1 VHACA
6 DAGARESR
14 RFTAVARRAIYD
26 RQMSVTQ
33 IAILSALM
41 VATGALGAI
50 TGGNSLI
57 NVPLMITVGMTPRQA
72 VATNM
77 FAVIFMTVSATA
89 RFARARMLNAR
100 ALVPLGILTVVTSAF
115 GAIIAVKLPETVV
128 KLVVGVSMGVLVL
141 FIAVYRRSEAPVAA
155 PTAARRA
162 AGFVGTTLLGVYGG
176 FFSGGYTTL
185 MTVLCTVCF
194 GLTMMESVAITKPIN
209 LLSCVAASVVF
220 FAGGLVDLRVGVPL
234 AAANLVGGWLGAHA
248 ALKGGDRFVRQ
259 LFLLT
264 VAALAAKLLVWDLL
278 LRR

>member
-1 VHACA
+1 MTV
-6 DAGARESR
+6 G
-14 RFTAVARRAIYD
+14 
-26 RQMSVTQ
+26 Q
-33 IAILSALM
+33 IAILTALM

-57 NVPLMITVGMTPRQA
+57 NVPLMIMVGMSPRQA

-89 RFARARMLNAR
+89 RFARARMLR
-100 ALVPLGILTVVTSAF
+100 AKLLLPLGVITVATSAY
-115 GAIIAVKLPETVV
+115 GARLAVKLPETVV
-128 KLVVGVSMGVLVL
+128 KLVVGISMAVLVV
-141 FIAVYRRSEAPVAA
+141 FIALYRKNDAPVA
-155 PTAARRA
+155 PTPARRWW
-162 AGFVGTTLLGVYGG
+162 GYVGTTLLGVYGG

-194 GLTMMESVAITKPIN
+194 GLTMMESVAVTKPIN

-220 FAGGLVDLRVGVPL
+220 FAGGLIDLRIGVPL

-248 ALKGGDRFVRQ
+248 ALKGGDCFVRR
-259 LFLLT
+259 LFLGT
-264 VAALAAKLLVWDLL
+264 VAALALKLLVWDLI

>member
-1 VHACA
+1 
-6 DAGARESR
+6 
-14 RFTAVARRAIYD
+14 
-26 RQMSVTQ
+26 MSVTQ
-33 IAILSALM
+33 IGILSALM

-89 RFARARMLNAR
+89 RFARARMLNVR
-100 ALVPLGILTVVTSAF
+100 LLVPLGILTVLTSAF
-115 GAIIAVKLPETVV
+115 GALIAVKLPETVV
-128 KLVVGVSMGVLVL
+128 KLVVGVSMAVLVL
-141 FIAVYRRSEAPVAA
+141 FIAVYRRSETPVAVT
-155 PTAARRA
+155 PARRT
-162 AGFVGTTLLGVYGG
+162 AGLVGTTLLGVYGG